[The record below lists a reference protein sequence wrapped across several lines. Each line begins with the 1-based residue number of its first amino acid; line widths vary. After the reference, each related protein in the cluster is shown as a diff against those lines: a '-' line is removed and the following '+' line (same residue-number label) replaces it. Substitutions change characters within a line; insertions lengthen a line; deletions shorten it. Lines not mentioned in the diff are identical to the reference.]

1 MPTVRPR
8 HQVTETDELARALDL
23 AEKRWPGESR
33 GRLLVRLALTGADVL
48 AADDAARLDDR
59 RRAVLAGSGALTGCY
74 RPGYLDELRQD
85 WPE

>member
-1 MPTVRPR
+1 MPTARPR

-33 GRLLVRLALTGADVL
+33 GRLLVRLAHAGAAAVADSL
-48 AADDAARLDDR
+48 RAADDARRRRLD
-59 RRAVLAGSGALTGCY
+59 AVAGKYPGLY
-74 RPGYLDELRQD
+74 PPGYLAELRED